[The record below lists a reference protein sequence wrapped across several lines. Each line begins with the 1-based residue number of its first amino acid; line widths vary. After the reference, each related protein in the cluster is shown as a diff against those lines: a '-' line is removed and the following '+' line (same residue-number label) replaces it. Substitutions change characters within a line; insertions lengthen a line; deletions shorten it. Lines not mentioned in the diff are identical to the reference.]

1 MSSIKW
7 FQKFILEGDSIIVHR
22 ALCETSTLP
31 FIMEPVILG
40 MHALWK
46 YYITY
51 FYTLSYKYI
60 FTKLQQYY

>member
-31 FIMEPVILG
+31 FIVEPVILG

-46 YYITY
+46 NFHRVDY
-51 FYTLSYKYI
+51 SHVHR
-60 FTKLQQYY
+60 

>member
-31 FIMEPVILG
+31 FIVELVILG
-40 MHALWK
+40 RHALWK
-46 YYITY
+46 DFHRVDY
-51 FYTLSYKYI
+51 SHVHR
-60 FTKLQQYY
+60 